1 MSVSLDLTYS
11 VHETTFLGETVSLSK
26 KLQAPFPQEGC
37 QEGNNMTD
45 IYITILD
52 LRLQS

>member
-1 MSVSLDLTYS
+1 MSVSLDLTHS
-11 VHETTFLGETVSLSK
+11 VHKTTFLGETVSLSK
-26 KLQAPFPQEGC
+26 NVQAPFP